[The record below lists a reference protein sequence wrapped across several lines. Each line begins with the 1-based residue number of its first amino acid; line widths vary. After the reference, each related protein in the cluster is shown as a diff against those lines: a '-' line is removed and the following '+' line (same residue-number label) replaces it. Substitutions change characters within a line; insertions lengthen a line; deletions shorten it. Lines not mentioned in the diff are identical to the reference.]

1 LDKSLHFAG
10 VLRTTGKLS
19 DTTSGFKA
27 VVLKGLAPFLKKK
40 TLTVVAFT
48 ISGTSSQPSF
58 ALDLA
63 GKRKF

>member
-1 LDKSLHFAG
+1 
-10 VLRTTGKLS
+10 LS

-63 GKRKF
+63 GKRKY